1 MHACWKDGPS
11 ILRPPTWAWAST
23 QQAPTL
29 HGPWMAPR
37 RVRVGAWRSRTAL
50 AHRLLAPLDLWSPCT
65 SLLTLDCT
73 VHGLVLYHMAL
84 SCARLVLFQKPNPKE
99 LDIFTTQF
107 LSTAHSICDV
117 WCRIS
122 RVYRISSQRS
132 TRCRSTSLRYYTFN
146 SLQVTQLYYPF
157 YPARDREPGPLYGDM
172 RSCGTW
178 HGDRG
183 TRAYGLT
190 CDPVRRTAAPQPH
203 LWHAALPRRATGRLI

>member
-1 MHACWKDGPS
+1 MSPRCLRGASDFRDASEMHACWKDGPS

-50 AHRLLAPLDLWSPCT
+50 AHRLLAPLDLWSPCA

-146 SLQVTQLYYPF
+146 SLQVTQLYYPT
-157 YPARDREPGPLYGDM
+157 RDRA
-172 RSCGTW
+172 
-178 HGDRG
+178 RG
-183 TRAYGLT
+183 GGGA
-190 CDPVRRTAAPQPH
+190 VRRHALMRHVARRQRDTRIRPH
-203 LWHAALPRRATGRLI
+203 V